1 MKLVSVAE
9 MRAIE
14 REANERG
21 VSYAEMMERA
31 GRGVAEIVDTA
42 YSQIEPKTVVGL
54 VGSGNNG
61 GDTLI
66 ALETLAEVGW
76 SICAYLLRPRAD
88 DDELIERVRQAGGVV
103 LNRRDDDDFLNLDEK
118 LFEASFLLDG
128 VLGTGIQ
135 LPLKPELESAL
146 SHIANFEDLP
156 IVVAVD
162 CPSGVDCDS
171 GQVSPATI
179 PADLTIC
186 MEAVKTGLMTFPAND
201 FIGELE
207 VVDLDLPDDLE
218 SVKNISTW
226 IITGEDVSEMLP
238 ERSRQA
244 HKGTFGTAMITA
256 GSLDYTGAALLA
268 GEAAYRIGAGLVRIA
283 VPAPL
288 HNILAGHFREAVWL
302 SLPEAGGAIDANAAE
317 ILGAHLE
324 RITAL
329 SIGPGIGVADSTFGF
344 IRKVLEWN
352 QSQGAAGGLPPTIL
366 DADALKLIAKI
377 ENWHRLLP
385 DQSILTPHPGEMGVL
400 TGLSVTEIQADRIRI
415 ARKYASSWGH
425 VVVLKGALTVI
436 AAPDGRVF
444 IVPIATP
451 ALARAGTGD
460 VLAGLITGLRA
471 QGVAAFES
479 AAAGAW
485 IHAQAG
491 LLAAEDIG
499 QSASVLAG
507 DVLAAVPDVLAE
519 LIAE

>member
-1 MKLVSVAE
+1 MKLVTVAE

-14 REANERG
+14 KEADERG
-21 VSYAEMMERA
+21 VSYGEMMERA

-42 YSQIEPKTVVGL
+42 YSQIEPKIIVGL
-54 VGSGNNG
+54 IGSGNNG

-66 ALETLAEVGW
+66 ALESLAGIGW
-76 SICAYLLRPRAD
+76 SVCAYLLRPRAN
-88 DDELIERVRQAGGVV
+88 DDELVGRVRQAGGDVIDA
-103 LNRRDDDDFLNLDEK
+103 RDDDSFAILEDNLRT
-118 LFEASFLLDG
+118 ASFMLDG

-135 LPLKPELESAL
+135 LPLKTELQTAL
-146 SHIANFEDLP
+146 SHIANIEDLP

-171 GQVSPATI
+171 GEVSPATI

-186 MEAVKTGLMTFPAND
+186 MEAVKIGLMTFPANE

-207 VVDLDLPDDLE
+207 VVDLGLPDDLG
-218 SVKNISTW
+218 SVKDISTW
-226 IITGEDVSEMLP
+226 IITAEDVSKILP
-238 ERSRQA
+238 VRSRQA
-244 HKGTFGTAMITA
+244 HKGTFGTALIAA
-256 GSLDYTGAALLA
+256 GSSDFAGASLLA
-268 GEAAYRIGAGLVRIA
+268 GEAAYRIGTGLVRMA
-283 VPAPL
+283 VPASL
-288 HNILAGHFREAVWL
+288 HSILAGHFREAVWL
-302 SLPEAGGAIDANAAE
+302 SLPEVRGAIDANAAE
-317 ILGAHLE
+317 ILCAHLD

-329 SIGPGIGVADSTFGF
+329 LIGPGIGMADTTVEF
-344 IRKVLEWN
+344 IRKVLDWH
-352 QSQGAAGGLPPTIL
+352 QRQGKAGGLPPTIL
-366 DADALKLIAKI
+366 DADALKIIARI
-377 ENWHRLLP
+377 DQWHRMLP
-385 DQSILTPHPGEMGVL
+385 KESILTPHPGEMSVL
-400 TGLSVTEIQADRIRI
+400 TGLSTAEIQANRIKI
-415 ARKYASSWGH
+415 ARKYASAWEH
-425 VVVLKGALTVI
+425 IVVLKGALSVV
-436 AAPDGRVF
+436 AAPDGRVYG
-444 IVPIATP
+444 VPVATP

-519 LIAE
+519 ILVE